1 LAEVRA
7 KSGFLLSQE
16 WQKEKGL
23 IEPNMGAMVPNMGTK
38 RTDQTPSK
46 NATASTGFGSA
57 LFTETQQRLL
67 RYLFGQPQ
75 RSFYGK
81 ELIKLTASGS
91 GAIQREL
98 KRLETSGLITAHW
111 QGNQK
116 HYQANAEAPIYT
128 ELCNIAE
135 KTFGL
140 ADPIRECLEPF
151 ADEIHAAFIYGSV
164 AKQSEHALSDIDVMV
179 ISDTLSYAQLM
190 GALEP
195 AAQRLGRQINPTL
208 YTSAEFQQRQTQNN
222 SFLMRILQQ
231 NKIWLIG
238 KGSDLSA

>member
-1 LAEVRA
+1 
-7 KSGFLLSQE
+7 
-16 WQKEKGL
+16 
-23 IEPNMGAMVPNMGTK
+23 MGAIVPDMGSN
-38 RTDQTPSK
+38 RIVQTPSK
-46 NATASTGFGSA
+46 NATASSGFGSA

-116 HYQANAEAPIYT
+116 HYQANPEAPIYA
-128 ELCNIAE
+128 ELCSIVE
-135 KTFGL
+135 KTFGV
-140 ADPIRECLEPF
+140 ADLLRVYLEPF
-151 ADEIHAAFIYGSV
+151 SEQVSAAFIYGSV
-164 AKQSEHALSDIDVMV
+164 GKQSEHAYSDIDVMV
-179 ISDTLSYAQLM
+179 ISESLSYAELM

-195 AAQRLGRQINPTL
+195 ATQRLGRQINPTL
-208 YTSAEFQQRQTQNN
+208 YTPAEFQQRQMQNN

-238 KGSDLSA
+238 KDSDLSP